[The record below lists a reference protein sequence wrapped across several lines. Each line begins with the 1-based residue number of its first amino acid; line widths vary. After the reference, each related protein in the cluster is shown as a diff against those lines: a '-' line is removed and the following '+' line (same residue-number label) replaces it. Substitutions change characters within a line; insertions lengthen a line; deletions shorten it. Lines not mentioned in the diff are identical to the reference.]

1 MFGRNFKRKYA
12 LTDRGVKN
20 TRKGAFWTVVVNLI
34 SMMGVGIL
42 NMLVETLMHTLGGS
56 GTVPSVWF
64 FMGLT
69 AAFIVLSLIT
79 HIQQYQATYG
89 LVYNEVRDTRLSLAE
104 RLQKNCHPDKGRKD
118 DSFLLM

>member
-42 NMLVETLMHTLGGS
+42 YGS
-56 GTVPSVWF
+56 SWG
-64 FMGLT
+64 
-69 AAFIVLSLIT
+69 
-79 HIQQYQATYG
+79 
-89 LVYNEVRDTRLSLAE
+89 
-104 RLQKNCHPDKGRKD
+104 
-118 DSFLLM
+118 

>member
-42 NMLVETLMHTLGGS
+42 YMLVETLMQTLGGS
-56 GTVPSVWF
+56 GTVRP
-64 FMGLT
+64 
-69 AAFIVLSLIT
+69 
-79 HIQQYQATYG
+79 YG
-89 LVYNEVRDTRLSLAE
+89 SSW
-104 RLQKNCHPDKGRKD
+104 G
-118 DSFLLM
+118 